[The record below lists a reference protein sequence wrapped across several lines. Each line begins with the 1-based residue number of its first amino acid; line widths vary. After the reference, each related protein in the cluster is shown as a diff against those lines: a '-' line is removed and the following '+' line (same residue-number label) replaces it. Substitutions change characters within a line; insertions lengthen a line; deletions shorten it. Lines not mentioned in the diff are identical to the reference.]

1 VNVGAGQAAAVPEVS
16 LDSVGGVGWL
26 TTGLVLAGVVAT
38 LLAVWSPAVRRSRAW
53 AATATPLASIIGSGF
68 LVVAP
73 LLAYTVGNWA
83 LLAMLGIVALAYAV
97 GGAVRYNIRHVE
109 VITDAEKAEDSSQV
123 IYKWLERVAKL
134 ALALA
139 YVIAITFY
147 LELLA
152 AFVLRLFGLEEK
164 TYQKLIASGLLVF
177 IGGVGL
183 LRGLSRLERLERY
196 SVDAKLAVIAG
207 FLLGLV
213 VVNVRRWI
221 QGGWELNALP
231 VEWSVDTLR
240 KLLGAFLIVQGF
252 ETSHYLS
259 NVYDARVR
267 IATMRSAQLLS
278 AAIYLLFIGLATV
291 LFGSFGSI
299 SETGIIDLSRRVAF
313 VMPFLLILGAVMA
326 QFSAAVADAL
336 SCGGLVEAATYG
348 RVNHRHVY
356 AGVMLLALALLW
368 SSHIFS
374 VIAYASRAFAA
385 YYAIQC
391 ALAGI
396 HSWLSGSGRRSRFR
410 AAWFSLLSLV
420 MLVTAFMGIPAD
432 TVGR

>member
-83 LLAMLGIVALAYAV
+83 LVAMLGIVALAYAV